1 MGWGRGGWG
10 LQGTSLRKHCLLC
23 STCRPSHNFRRPC
36 APPLPAHP
44 KSSPLG
50 ASHCPT
56 TLDLGLGDLLGMEG
70 VGQPPEANPAFH
82 PQSERT
88 PHPARRQREAWS
100 RPCCP
105 KGLSRGA
112 SGPSPSPD
120 QLLEAALGEATALAP
135 ETTLPSFTDTQPAAA
150 LTDREGGR
158 GPARRRRGWGGCG
171 DGGSA
176 VPDLARPRAQARL
189 RPLSGR
195 PGPGGRTAKSLRR
208 RAWQRWFGGSRRYA
222 ASTAPSRSQRRLLG
236 RARPAV
242 TSARLP
248 PVPPPL
254 TRTSAEWRGR
264 RQAARGAQPRAP
276 ALAPPPRSP
285 PSFSRGVAA
294 PFEPS
299 FPLTP
304 PDSCR
309 ADNWRQRAG
318 SLAGSSELRDPGRM
332 ES

>member
-1 MGWGRGGWG
+1 M
-10 LQGTSLRKHCLLC
+10 
-23 STCRPSHNFRRPC
+23 
-36 APPLPAHP
+36 
-44 KSSPLG
+44 
-50 ASHCPT
+50 
-56 TLDLGLGDLLGMEG
+56 
-70 VGQPPEANPAFH
+70 
-82 PQSERT
+82 SET
-88 PHPARRQREAWS
+88 P
-100 RPCCP
+100 
-105 KGLSRGA
+105 
-112 SGPSPSPD
+112 
-120 QLLEAALGEATALAP
+120 
-135 ETTLPSFTDTQPAAA
+135 LPSFTDTQPAAA
-150 LTDREGGR
+150 LTDREAGR

-208 RAWQRWFGGSRRYA
+208 LARQRWFGGSRRYA
-222 ASTAPSRSQRRLLG
+222 ASPAPSRSQRRLLG

-248 PVPPPL
+248 PLVPPPL

-276 ALAPPPRSP
+276 ALAPPAPLASQLFPGSP
-285 PSFSRGVAA
+285 A

-309 ADNWRQRAG
+309 ATDNWKQRAG

-332 ES
+332 ESWEDGDVSSPGWKGTSYLVPYASVG

>member
-1 MGWGRGGWG
+1 
-10 LQGTSLRKHCLLC
+10 
-23 STCRPSHNFRRPC
+23 
-36 APPLPAHP
+36 
-44 KSSPLG
+44 
-50 ASHCPT
+50 
-56 TLDLGLGDLLGMEG
+56 MEG

-254 TRTSAEWRGR
+254 TRTTLQTQDWQEAEAPKLGGQTLPSTRSLPPASRVAAGPSGVQTGSCPCQRGGSLGWR
-264 RQAARGAQPRAP
+264 PRAT
-276 ALAPPPRSP
+276 PRLHRP
-285 PSFSRGVAA
+285 RGGSRGVASLGSGAADREA
-294 PFEPS
+294 PGG
-299 FPLTP
+299 LRI
-304 PDSCR
+304 CG
-309 ADNWRQRAG
+309 WKAG
-318 SLAGSSELRDPGRM
+318 MVRTVSLAGKRRQDVSLSTSL
-332 ES
+332 SQ

>member
-1 MGWGRGGWG
+1 M
-10 LQGTSLRKHCLLC
+10 
-23 STCRPSHNFRRPC
+23 
-36 APPLPAHP
+36 
-44 KSSPLG
+44 
-50 ASHCPT
+50 

-70 VGQPPEANPAFH
+70 GGQAPDADPAFH

-88 PHPARRQREAWS
+88 PHPARRQREDWS

-112 SGPSPSPD
+112 PGPSPSPD
-120 QLLEAALGEATALAP
+120 QLSDAALGEATALAP
-135 ETTLPSFTDTQPAAA
+135 ETRLPSFTDTQPAAA

-176 VPDLARPRAQARL
+176 VPDVARPRAQALL

-195 PGPGGRTAKSLRR
+195 PGPGGRTAKNLRR

-222 ASTAPSRSQRRLLG
+222 ASPAPPSRSQRRLLG

-248 PVPPPL
+248 PAPSPLPSPGPVRNGGGGGKQRGAPSPAPRRLRPPP
-254 TRTSAEWRGR
+254 G
-264 RQAARGAQPRAP
+264 
-276 ALAPPPRSP
+276 SP
-285 PSFSRGVAA
+285 LSFSRGVAA

-309 ADNWRQRAG
+309 ADNWKQRAG
-318 SLAGSSELRDPGRM
+318 SLAGSSELRDPRRM
-332 ES
+332 ESWEDGDVSSPGWKGTSYLDPYASVG